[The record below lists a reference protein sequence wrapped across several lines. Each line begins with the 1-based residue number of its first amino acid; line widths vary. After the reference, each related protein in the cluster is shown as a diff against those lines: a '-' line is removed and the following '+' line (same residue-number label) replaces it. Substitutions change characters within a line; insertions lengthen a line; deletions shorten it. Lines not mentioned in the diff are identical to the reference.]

1 MDIRE
6 RNKAN
11 KSTNSQNRNSFENQS
26 PKRHENKYKDRV
38 KFCFNSN
45 NY

>member
-11 KSTNSQNRNSFENQS
+11 ESTNSQNGKSFENRDR
-26 PKRHENKYKDRV
+26 KRNQNIDKDRV
-38 KFCFNSN
+38 KFCFNLN
-45 NY
+45 TY